1 MTSAATRETAIGG
14 VVVGLMLIAVVGNA
28 VHHRV
33 SGEGHHGFMVEAIF
47 PQADG
52 VGGGTEV
59 RLSGVPVGQV
69 VSQSLDASFR
79 SHATL
84 LIETKTPIPADSAV
98 TIETDGLL
106 GAKYIEI
113 QAGGSDDLWHDG
125 SMIDE
130 GLTQGSLGIQ
140 DLLARIVGQAQAR
153 HAASASAPASGG
165 GPGNGPQPNDHRTTT
180 P

>member
-1 MTSAATRETAIGG
+1 MKASASREAWIGG
-14 VVVGLMLIAVVGNA
+14 VVLAVLLAAVIGNA
-28 VHHRV
+28 IHHSV
-33 SGEGHHGFMVEAIF
+33 QGEGHSGYSVEAIF

-52 VGGGTEV
+52 VEAGTEV

-69 VSQSLDASFR
+69 VSQSLDATFQ
-79 SHATL
+79 SHALL
-84 LIETKTPIPADSAV
+84 LIESKMPIPTDSAV

-113 QAGGSDDLWHDG
+113 QAGGSDESWHAGTRVDQ
-125 SMIDE
+125 

-140 DLLARIVGQAQAR
+140 DLLTRIVGQAQAR
-153 HAASASAPASGG
+153 RASSST
-165 GPGNGPQPNDHRTTT
+165 NRTST